1 MAWAKLDDKRALNG
15 KLRAAGF
22 AARGLDEAA
31 ICWTAHEE
39 QDGFVSDADVAMLAS
54 LHGCKKPALL
64 TDALVKTGRWT
75 RNDARGGWD
84 IKDYLKFNPSHAE
97 LEAARRRD
105 RERKRK
111 RAEGQADSAGNPD
124 GSDVEP

>member
-1 MAWAKLDDKRALNG
+1 MAWVRLDDKRALNG

-54 LHGCKKPALL
+54 LHGCKKLSVL
-64 TDALVKTGRWT
+64 TDPLVKENRWT
-75 RNDARGGWD
+75 RNDAKGGWD
-84 IKDYLKFNPSHAE
+84 IKDYLTFNPSHAD
-97 LEAARRRD
+97 LEAARERD
-105 RERKRK
+105 RKRK
-111 RAEGQADSAGNPD
+111 RDRARGNTDSGRNPD
-124 GSDVEP
+124 GSDLEP